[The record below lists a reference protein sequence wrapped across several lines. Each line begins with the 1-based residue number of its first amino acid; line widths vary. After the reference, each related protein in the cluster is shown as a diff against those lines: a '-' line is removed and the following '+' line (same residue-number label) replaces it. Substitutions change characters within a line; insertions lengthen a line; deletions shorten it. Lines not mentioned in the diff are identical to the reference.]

1 MSRAG
6 GGAPRALPG
15 GRCSGEAGTP
25 MMTTATQSPP
35 PAEGPPLAEAPPPE
49 VDEAT
54 RRAIAIVANAIG
66 ELMGFWNF
74 KPSMGKVWSV
84 LYLSREPLCAEE
96 IVAATDLSAGS
107 VSMTIQELLT
117 WGVIRRAE
125 EPVDRK
131 RRFEAETDILSL
143 VMRVF
148 RERELRL
155 IEDVVRRLELALQLI
170 DGARSHSPELVL
182 RQRFLATR
190 IEQLLGL
197 ARLGARVV
205 ARFSQGG
212 TLDLRG
218 LRDALAAR
226 R

>member
-1 MSRAG
+1 
-6 GGAPRALPG
+6 
-15 GRCSGEAGTP
+15 
-25 MMTTATQSPP
+25 MMPTATHSPPP
-35 PAEGPPLAEAPPPE
+35 PAEGAPEAPGPAD

-54 RRAIAIVANAIG
+54 RRAISIVGDTIG

-84 LYLSREPLCAEE
+84 LYLSRSPLCAEE

-107 VSMTIQELLT
+107 VSMTIQELLA

-143 VMRVF
+143 VTRVF

-155 IEDVVRRLELALQLI
+155 IEDVVRRLELALRLI
-170 DGARSHSPELVL
+170 EGARSSSPELVL

-190 IEQLLGL
+190 IQQLLGL
-197 ARLGARVV
+197 ARLGASVV
-205 ARFSQGG
+205 ARFAQGG
-212 TLDLRG
+212 TLDLRS

>member
-1 MSRAG
+1 
-6 GGAPRALPG
+6 
-15 GRCSGEAGTP
+15 
-25 MMTTATQSPP
+25 MMPTATHSP
-35 PAEGPPLAEAPPPE
+35 PPLAEGGPEGQAPAD

-54 RRAIAIVANAIG
+54 RRAISIVGDTIG

-74 KPSMGKVWSV
+74 KPSMGKVWTV
-84 LYLSREPLCAEE
+84 LYLSRSPLCAEE

-107 VSMTIQELLT
+107 VSMTIQELLA

-155 IEDVVRRLELALQLI
+155 IEDVVRRLELALKLI
-170 DGARSHSPELVL
+170 EGARSGSPELVL

-190 IEQLLGL
+190 IQQLLGL
-197 ARLGARVV
+197 ARLGAGVV
-205 ARFSQGG
+205 ARFAQAG
-212 TLDLRG
+212 TLDLRS

>member
-1 MSRAG
+1 
-6 GGAPRALPG
+6 
-15 GRCSGEAGTP
+15 
-25 MMTTATQSPP
+25 MMPTATHSPP
-35 PAEGPPLAEAPPPE
+35 PTAEGAPEAQGPAD

-54 RRAIAIVANAIG
+54 RRAISIVGDTIG

-84 LYLSREPLCAEE
+84 LYLSRSPLCAEE

-107 VSMTIQELLT
+107 VSMTIQELLA

-143 VMRVF
+143 VTRVF

-155 IEDVVRRLELALQLI
+155 IEDVVRRLELALRLI
-170 DGARSHSPELVL
+170 EGARSSSPELVL

-190 IEQLLGL
+190 IQQLLGL
-197 ARLGARVV
+197 ARLGASVV
-205 ARFSQGG
+205 ARFAQGG
-212 TLDLRG
+212 TLDLRS

>member
-1 MSRAG
+1 
-6 GGAPRALPG
+6 
-15 GRCSGEAGTP
+15 
-25 MMTTATQSPP
+25 MMTAPTPSLPP
-35 PAEGPPLAEAPPPE
+35 IEGQPPE

-54 RRAIAIVANAIG
+54 RRAISIVADTIG

-84 LYLSREPLCAEE
+84 LYLSRSPMCAEE

-107 VSMTIQELLT
+107 VSMTIQELLA

-155 IEDVVRRLELALQLI
+155 IQDVVRRLELALQLVES
-170 DGARSHSPELVL
+170 ARSHSPELVL
-182 RQRFLATR
+182 RHRFLATR

-205 ARFSQGG
+205 ARFAQGG

>member
-1 MSRAG
+1 M
-6 GGAPRALPG
+6 P
-15 GRCSGEAGTP
+15 
-25 MMTTATQSPP
+25 TATHSPP
-35 PAEGPPLAEAPPPE
+35 PTAEGAPEAQGPADI
-49 VDEAT
+49 DEAT
-54 RRAIAIVANAIG
+54 RRAISIVGDTIG

-84 LYLSREPLCAEE
+84 LYLSRSPLCAEE

-107 VSMTIQELLT
+107 VSMTIQELLA

-143 VMRVF
+143 VTRVF

-155 IEDVVRRLELALQLI
+155 IEDVVRRLELALRLI
-170 DGARSHSPELVL
+170 EGARSSSPELVL

-190 IEQLLGL
+190 IQQLLGL
-197 ARLGARVV
+197 ARLGASVV
-205 ARFSQGG
+205 ARFAQGG
-212 TLDLRG
+212 TLDLRS

>member
-1 MSRAG
+1 
-6 GGAPRALPG
+6 
-15 GRCSGEAGTP
+15 
-25 MMTTATQSPP
+25 
-35 PAEGPPLAEAPPPE
+35 
-49 VDEAT
+49 
-54 RRAIAIVANAIG
+54 
-66 ELMGFWNF
+66 
-74 KPSMGKVWSV
+74 
-84 LYLSREPLCAEE
+84 
-96 IVAATDLSAGS
+96 
-107 VSMTIQELLT
+107 MTIQELLA

-155 IEDVVRRLELALQLI
+155 IEDVVRRLELALKLI
-170 DGARSHSPELVL
+170 EGARSSSPELVL

-190 IEQLLGL
+190 IQQLLGL
-197 ARLGARVV
+197 ARLGAGVV
-205 ARFSQGG
+205 ARFAQAG
-212 TLDLRG
+212 TLDLRS